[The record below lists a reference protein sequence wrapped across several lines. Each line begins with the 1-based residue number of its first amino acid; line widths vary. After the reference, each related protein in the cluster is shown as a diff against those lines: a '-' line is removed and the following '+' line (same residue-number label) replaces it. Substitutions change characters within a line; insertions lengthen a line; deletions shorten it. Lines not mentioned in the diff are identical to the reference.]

1 MVDKLLLVMPDAY
14 EDQRVEVGMAGSSA
28 IPAVVERVTVGG
40 STPGAPD
47 ESVQVNVGGVLG
59 GFGSMKA
66 YEVGPDG
73 FILALMARLGFGD
86 GTAIVWFDSGNNPK
100 GQAVYRPTP
109 DELVI
114 EPLGGARLRI
124 PNLGRVAAFSISTAA
139 PGASVKAGVALG
151 GPPSD
156 LADISGGN
164 TIELHLGE
172 AGANLPGTVL
182 ISVFGRFTTTT
193 GSGVI
198 ELWNTA
204 GIMGTYSPSG
214 VGTEGCF
221 SLVAPLEV
229 DPGVD
234 DEISVR
240 VTSAPGPINFN
251 DVRLYVTQIT
261 P

>member
-1 MVDKLLLVMPDAY
+1 MVDKLLLVLPDAY
-14 EDQRVEVGMAGSSA
+14 EDQNVDVTLAGASA
-28 IPAVVERVTVGG
+28 IPARVERVTVGG
-40 STPGAPD
+40 ATPGAPE
-47 ESVQVNVGGVLG
+47 ESIQVNVAGALG
-59 GFGSMKA
+59 GYANMTA
-66 YEVGPDG
+66 YEIGPDE
-73 FILALMARLGFGD
+73 FEVRLAAREAFGGGSSFSLYDSFNARRARFYYSPDD
-86 GTAIVWFDSGNNPK
+86 GEATLRPESGTKLN
-100 GQAVYRPTP
+100 
-109 DELVI
+109 
-114 EPLGGARLRI
+114 I
-124 PNLGRVAAFSISTAA
+124 PNIGRTAAFAISTAA
-139 PGASVKAGVALG
+139 PGAGVKCGVSLA

-164 TIELHLGE
+164 TIDLHLGD
-172 AGANLPGTVL
+172 AGADMTGTVL

-214 VGTEGCF
+214 AGTEGCF
-221 SLVAPLEV
+221 SIVAPLEV

-234 DEISVR
+234 DQISVR
-240 VTSAPGPINFN
+240 VGSSPGPINFN